1 MAGKK
6 KGTNVPMDL
15 FADAARGGKGEKAVI
30 PIGKEVALKK
40 RVSLKAASAKAK
52 KL

>member
-1 MAGKK
+1 MAEKK

-15 FADAARGGKGEKAVI
+15 FADAARGGKGEKAVV

-40 RVSLKAASAKAK
+40 KISLKAASAKGK